1 MEWLWLTSR
10 GVGTTRSRARL
21 GRWPTPRSSQSQVR
35 KPPLFAM
42 PFDAEK
48 HLNLLPDRLGTN
60 IGKSLHKSEMMGF
73 SVGWRMLSHDSGTS
87 LLAEGGS
94 IVTRLSED
102 KQDWSAVIEKMSTAN
117 SVCARGSNPVSAMTV
132 EGNTQMRATWRAV
145 FSPRKFPCVR
155 PEPVLVSHRLS
166 TQREETQLTK
176 RACRCFWFV
185 LSSVRSKSRSYPR
198 SSPSH

>member
-1 MEWLWLTSR
+1 
-10 GVGTTRSRARL
+10 
-21 GRWPTPRSSQSQVR
+21 
-35 KPPLFAM
+35 
-42 PFDAEK
+42 
-48 HLNLLPDRLGTN
+48 
-60 IGKSLHKSEMMGF
+60 
-73 SVGWRMLSHDSGTS
+73 MLSHDSGTS

-166 TQREETQLTK
+166 WSTQREETQLTK
-176 RACRCFWFV
+176 RACLSVFLFLVCSVV
-185 LSSVRSKSRSYPR
+185 LSMVRTQQVTVASEELTLTLKGSLLSAAKTKVR
-198 SSPSH
+198 